1 MNTPKWIPKH
11 NQDTMKLFEST
22 RQLERDLKVLA
33 KKFAT
38 DINLDLPDYYEFEE
52 LLNQSRRCFD
62 LSCQYQ
68 VRLLRLTATSADK
81 NFERSPYKILQ
92 CRKARIVRANLKR
105 RHFQLIFIV
114 QHMIRLMLGSAHQT
128 DVILDGA
135 LLLCALHNDT
145 TVQLGQSAPQN
156 EGAAVCSNTFAGL
169 QSQPRRIDVGAILQT
184 LSKRRSEQCCLALI
198 GCLLATCRME
208 MSIPSADSDTS
219 SVEILRAL
227 TSHLQSPLGRSASP
241 SRNVAT
247 TIPPSDTEDP
257 SGKFFDNLAIEMQQG
272 HTGIESEGNL
282 LLERL
287 IGDEENFQAGILI
300 KCLKL
305 CPSVFDKQSSKEDM
319 VKWINRGTRNLWT
332 QVGST
337 LEHVVL
343 WWSSAPLACQP
354 PSHTKYLR
362 DWLLM
367 VQPDDAPE
375 PILSTLRGLGETLTM
390 YVTTTTWDKQ
400 FRLAL
405 VSTTL
410 PIDYSYENSPEFLP
424 LNAAI
429 AAHRA
434 TGSVAGSLWCDVL
447 STLTNFSNSCDQG
460 TIPNELPLVE
470 QIPILHRLDHSIHTM
485 RLWAAEKAKALCAD
499 WNMKM
504 FFRVVHRDVGA
515 CLEHLRDLRVPQLV
529 PPDPLEVHI
538 QVCVSLRAKLV
549 SEIKINI
556 EKLKQTAAQC
566 IVVLSSVCSTTSLA
580 TLSLCFPQVK
590 VWQTEVLQEKA
601 SDYVA
606 HFLDEIYLPIVEA
619 TKDIEILGLTLK
631 IICEAWLDHI
641 YTKRVKFSKC
651 GALNLLKDFDGV
663 AEWIRAS
670 TSVPVEH
677 VETLAK
683 HEVLRMCEGV
693 GRILLRKPEE
703 VISML
708 PGPQYIKPDPEE
720 MDEKPP
726 LPPEMF
732 VPNQIRW
739 LELRAKNRRALN
751 YFLCICGSGT
761 ESY

>member
-11 NQDTMKLFEST
+11 NQDTVKLFENT
-22 RQLERDLKVLA
+22 RQLERDFKVLS

-38 DINLDLPDYYEFEE
+38 DINVDLPDYYEFEE

-62 LSCQYQ
+62 LSSQYQ
-68 VRLLRLTATSADK
+68 IRLLRLTATSADK

-92 CRKARIVRANLKR
+92 CRKATIVRATLKR

-114 QHMIRLMLGSAHQT
+114 QHMIRLMLGESHHT

-135 LLLCALHNDT
+135 LLLCTLHNDT
-145 TVQLGQSAPQN
+145 TEQLAQSAKQN

-169 QSQPRRIDVGAILQT
+169 MSQPRKIDMGAILQT

-198 GCLLATCRME
+198 GCLLATCRVE
-208 MSIPSADSDTS
+208 MSVPSAESDTS

-227 TSHLQSPLGRSASP
+227 TSHLQSPLGGANSP
-241 SRNVAT
+241 SRRAA
-247 TIPPSDTEDP
+247 TIPPSDSEDP
-257 SGKFFDNLAIEMQQG
+257 SGKFFDNLALEMQQS
-272 HTGIESEGNL
+272 HAQLEPEGNL

-287 IGDEENFQAGILI
+287 IGDEENFQASILL

-305 CPSVFDKQSSKEDM
+305 CPSAFDKQSSKEDM

-367 VQPDDAPE
+367 IQPDDAPE

-390 YVTTTTWDKQ
+390 YVTTTTWDRQ

-405 VSTTL
+405 VSSML
-410 PIDYSYENSPEFLP
+410 PIDFSFDHCPEFLP
-424 LNAAI
+424 QNAI
-429 AAHRA
+429 AVAQRTA
-434 TGSVAGSLWCDVL
+434 GSVAGSLWCDVL
-447 STLTNFSNSCDQG
+447 STLTTFSNSCDQG

-470 QIPILHRLDHSIHTM
+470 QIPILHRLDHSIHSM

-504 FFRVVHRDVGA
+504 FFRVVHRDVGS

-580 TLSLCFPQVK
+580 TLSLCFPPVK
-590 VWQTEVLQEKA
+590 FWQTDVLLEKA
-601 SDYVA
+601 SEYVSS
-606 HFLDEIYLPIVEA
+606 FLDQIYLPIVEA
-619 TKDIEILGLTLK
+619 TKDMEILGLTLK

-641 YTKRVKFSKC
+641 YTRRVKFSRC

-670 TSVPVEH
+670 TAVPVEH
-677 VETLAK
+677 VEALAK

-708 PGPQYIKPDPEE
+708 PGPQYLRPDPEE

-739 LELRAKNRRALN
+739 LELRAKNRRTLN
-751 YFLCICGSGT
+751 YFLCICSGG